1 MTTFSLND
9 VPHIDIN
16 INDEYNLRFYQQEE
30 GKYVCVLTEFMVRD
44 LKDVTDKLN
53 RKLKLNER
61 K

>member
-9 VPHIDIN
+9 IPHIDIN
-16 INDEYNLRFYQQEE
+16 INDEYSLRFYKQED
-30 GKYVCVLTEFMVRD
+30 GKYACILTEFMVRD
-44 LKDVTDKLN
+44 LKEITDKLN

>member
-1 MTTFSLND
+1 MTTFSLSD

>member
-9 VPHIDIN
+9 IPHIDIN
-16 INDEYNLRFYQQEE
+16 INDEYNLRFYKQAE
-30 GKYVCVLTEFMVRD
+30 GSYTCSLSEFMVRD
-44 LKDVTDKLN
+44 LKEITDKLN